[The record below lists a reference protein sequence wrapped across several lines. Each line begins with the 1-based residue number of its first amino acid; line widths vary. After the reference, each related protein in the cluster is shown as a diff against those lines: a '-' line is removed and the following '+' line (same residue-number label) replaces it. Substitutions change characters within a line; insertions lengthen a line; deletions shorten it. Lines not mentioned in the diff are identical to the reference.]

1 MDGYDLARAIRTQ
14 PWGRSVTLV
23 AVTGWGQSRDR
34 ERAREAGFQHHI
46 TKPVDPLALQSLV
59 ETVS

>member
-1 MDGYDLARAIRTQ
+1 
-14 PWGRSVTLV
+14 
-23 AVTGWGQSRDR
+23 VTGWGQSRDR